1 MSEDAADGQ
10 QGADLVLMPHAWPT
24 PAKPGGPVTDKDVA
38 DQQRRMTELPVL
50 YARALG
56 VPVVFA
62 NQIGP
67 LAPIG
72 GALGKL
78 MNPKIYRLRGQSRII
93 DCDGSVLASLAEQEG
108 VLVAAAVMDPDRRHY
123 QPQPSFGGWLQPGPA
138 LARKLVIP
146 LGIASGTLSYSL
158 SRDRRRKAQACLTR
172 TAGSQPV
179 QPAAAQPPGPQ
190 GGDTE

>member
-1 MSEDAADGQ
+1 MHRLQ
-10 QGADLVLMPHAWPT
+10 ADLVLMPHAWPT
-24 PAKPGGPVTDKDVA
+24 PAKAGGPVKDKDVA

-62 NQIGP
+62 NQVGP

-78 MNPKIYRLRGQSRII
+78 MNPKIYRLRGQSRIV
-93 DCDGSVLASLAEQEG
+93 DSDGSVLADLDEQEG
-108 VLVAAAVMDPDRRHY
+108 VLLAAAIMDPDRRHY

-138 LARKLVIP
+138 LARKVIIP
-146 LGIASGTLSYSL
+146 LGIASGELSYSL
-158 SRDRRRKAQACLTR
+158 SRDRRRKAQARLSAITR
-172 TAGSQPV
+172 P
-179 QPAAAQPPGPQ
+179 QPAHLATA
-190 GGDTE
+190 